1 MGHDERGAGQIMSS
15 ILFQKIVVFIVVMLL
30 AAGLYKTLVYSSSD
44 SSEKIGF
51 ESVKTSMQ
59 RGLTQMHWQWQ
70 YEGRPLSIVYK
81 TGQSQ
86 SFERLAMN
94 TKGWPTLGQSR
105 KACSDF
111 LNLFAGEVLLDIN
124 ALSSN
129 TGLADQLGI
138 EVEYIA
144 GQEAQNDTGQIAKR
158 NGVCRY
164 TRQGQQFEYQLGTGN
179 LF

>member
-1 MGHDERGAGQIMSS
+1 VGHDERGAGQIMSS
-15 ILFQKIVVFIVVMLL
+15 ILFQKIVVFIVLMLL
-30 AAGLYKTLVYSSSD
+30 AAGLYKTLIYSSSD
-44 SSEKIGF
+44 WSEKIGF

-94 TKGWPTLGQSR
+94 NKGWPALGQSR

-111 LNLFAGEVLLDIN
+111 LNMFAGEVLLDVSTLP
-124 ALSSN
+124 AN
-129 TGLADQLGI
+129 TELAEQLGI
-138 EVEYIA
+138 EIEYIA
-144 GQEAQNDTGQIAKR
+144 GQEAENDSGQRAKR
-158 NGVCRY
+158 NDVCRY
-164 TRQGQQFEYQLGTGN
+164 TRPGQQFEYQLGTGN